1 MIILIRGS
9 SPPSHR
15 HCRGPPPT
23 SKITRPKRTLPS
35 KPSRD
40 PVPVLRHSYFDRKG
54 SIAWL
59 YPISLRRTTEA
70 ASSSMDD
77 SPDVGNQAGIS
88 TFEASSRYRGVPMTW
103 IILIALL
110 LIAAVAGRTLL
121 YVALGY
127 ADYLIEQRRQKGLI
141 RRAMRRRD
149 GRN

>member
-1 MIILIRGS
+1 
-9 SPPSHR
+9 
-15 HCRGPPPT
+15 
-23 SKITRPKRTLPS
+23 
-35 KPSRD
+35 
-40 PVPVLRHSYFDRKG
+40 
-54 SIAWL
+54 
-59 YPISLRRTTEA
+59 
-70 ASSSMDD
+70 
-77 SPDVGNQAGIS
+77 
-88 TFEASSRYRGVPMTW
+88 MTW